1 MARHART
8 RSTIRPARPTRPAP
22 CRTGRP
28 RRTWARSRRCAPRTA
43 PVPTLL
49 GVITC
54 EADFEELRRDGG
66 TEYPAFADY
75 LRDMDALLTA
85 LRRAGGAI
93 QGRAFHPGDLVDYC
107 DRWGLSIADPQSH
120 TAYTADPA
128 ADAEWVHH
136 DGEPLPEFL
145 ARLARARE
153 RGSARRRLE
162 RMLAETAE
170 AAETGTFPE
179 EPLRAAHAHAAR
191 ALRRMLVG
199 AAPGDYRIV
208 CALRPAGVPADGP
221 VEARADLRIDAGAVL
236 RIEDGDLELLC
247 SLLCTGF
254 ALGLAGSVL
263 LAGECPGRGPVA
275 RGWDVD
281 GTGVA
286 PRNAAD
292 VLLDLSDRAAAWLA
306 AGPVH

>member
-8 RSTIRPARPTRPAP
+8 RTTVRPARPAP
-22 CRTGRP
+22 CS
-28 RRTWARSRRCAPRTA
+28 RRSWARTRRCAPQAA
-43 PVPTLL
+43 PVPAPTLL

-66 TEYPAFADY
+66 TEYPAFSDY
-75 LRDMDALLTA
+75 LRDMDTLLAT
-85 LRRAGGAI
+85 LREAGGVI
-93 QGRAFHPGDLVDYC
+93 RGRAFHPGDLVEYC

-128 ADAEWVHH
+128 ADAEWVRHC
-136 DGEPLPEFL
+136 GEELPEFL

-153 RGSARRRLE
+153 RGLVQRRLE

-170 AAETGTFPE
+170 AAVTGAFPE
-179 EPLRAAHAHAAR
+179 EPLREAYERGAR
-191 ALRRMLVG
+191 ALRGMLAG
-199 AAPGDYRIV
+199 AGPGDYRIV
-208 CALRPAGVPADGP
+208 CGLRPAEGR
-221 VEARADLRIDAGAVL
+221 VEAWADLRLDPGAVL
-236 RIEDGDLELLC
+236 RIEDSDLELLC

-263 LAGECPGRGPVA
+263 LSGQCAERGPVA

-281 GTGVA
+281 GTDVV

-292 VLLDLSDRAAAWLA
+292 VLLDLSAPAASWIASGLA
-306 AGPVH
+306 ATAGR